1 MQEYDYYYEG
11 ADFYCYP
18 GTTILINKFSIKDSE
33 KLEEI
38 ERKITAA
45 KAVGFESNPIKGD
58 FSLDYL
64 CSIHHFLF
72 CDLYDWAGKIRVGDF
87 MFKGDSMFF
96 RACHIEQGFM
106 DFHNKL
112 LKENFL
118 KGLTKNEFCQ
128 RLSYFMGEL
137 NALHPYRE
145 GNGRTSRIFFKQLA
159 TDVGYN
165 LKFSNAA
172 KEELLNADIAAFNC
186 QYEPLIKVLEKVVC

>member
-1 MQEYDYYYEG
+1 
-11 ADFYCYP
+11 
-18 GTTILINKFSIKDSE
+18 
-33 KLEEI
+33 
-38 ERKITAA
+38 
-45 KAVGFESNPIKGD
+45 
-58 FSLDYL
+58 
-64 CSIHHFLF
+64 
-72 CDLYDWAGKIRVGDF
+72 
-87 MFKGDSMFF
+87 MFF

-128 RLSYFMGEL
+128 LLSYFMGEL

-159 TDVGYN
+159 TDAGYN
-165 LKFSNAA
+165 LKFSNTA